1 MLCANW
7 YMACNCS
14 STKDKLYPTDN
25 YNKSLSIKCP
35 DSVIGRIK
43 FLFWLIPDSSVLC
56 LYFSIYHRKT
66 KQMHEKTKVKN
77 RREDSAS
84 GSGQQT
90 ILVISFMAVILTRDK
105 S

>member
-1 MLCANW
+1 MFCANW
-7 YMACNCS
+7 YMACNFS

-25 YNKSLSIKCP
+25 YNKSSSIKCP

-56 LYFSIYHRKT
+56 PYFSIYHRKT
-66 KQMHEKTKVKN
+66 KQRRQRLRTEKKH
-77 RREDSAS
+77 SAS

-90 ILVISFMAVILTRDK
+90 ILVISFMAVTLTRDK